1 MPHMNHRLARLT
13 ALAIAPALVAG
24 CGLFSSNTKSM
35 EYRTAKASSAP
46 ALEVPPEL
54 TNPTIDERFVV
65 PNQKGQT
72 FSTYSRDRNA
82 APVSGTAVLPKV
94 AVAKLERSGDQRWL
108 VVSID
113 PDKLWPVVR
122 EFWVENGFVI
132 KRDSPDT
139 GIMETDWAENRA
151 KIPQDT
157 VSIRGLLERALP
169 DMYSTSQ
176 RDKFRTRMEKSG
188 TPNLTEVYI
197 THRGV
202 EEVFSSPDKSSTI
215 WQPRQIDIEL
225 EAEFLNRLL
234 VKLGVEEQRLAAA
247 PAGAAAA
254 QKNAVLENNGAGPLV
269 VNDGFDRA
277 WRRVGLALDRAGF
290 TVEDRDRT
298 KGVFFVR
305 YADPNADTNVE
316 KKGFLDKLAFWKS
329 DPKLE
334 KTPQF
339 RIRVSDA
346 GASLSQVEV
355 QSATGTADTTETGKR
370 ILSLLFDQLK

>member
-1 MPHMNHRLARLT
+1 MNRHFLHAL
-13 ALAIAPALVAG
+13 ALAISAALLAG
-24 CGLFSSNTKSM
+24 CGLLTSNESKSM
-35 EYRTAKASSAP
+35 EYKTAKSSAAP
-46 ALEVPPEL
+46 SLEVPPEL

-65 PNQKGQT
+65 PNAKAQT
-72 FSTYSRDRNA
+72 YSTYSRDRNA
-82 APVSGTAVLPKV
+82 TPTSGSTVLPKV
-94 AVAKLERSGDQRWL
+94 SVAKIERSGDQRWL

-113 PDKLWPVVR
+113 PDKLWPLVR
-122 EFWVENGFVI
+122 EFWVENGFVL
-132 KRDSPDT
+132 KRDSPEV
-139 GIMETDWAENRA
+139 GIMETDWAENRPR
-151 KIPQDT
+151 IPMDQPS
-157 VSIRGLLERALP
+157 VRGLIARVMP
-169 DMYSTSQ
+169 DIYSTSQ
-176 RDKFRTRMEKSG
+176 RDKFRTRMEKG
-188 TPNLTEVYI
+188 ATAGVTEIYI

-202 EEVFSSPDKSSTI
+202 EEVFNSPDKSTI
-215 WQPRQIDIEL
+215 VWQPRQIDIEL

-234 VKLGVEEQRLAAA
+234 AKLGMDEQRLAAE
-247 PAGAAAA
+247 PAAIAA
-254 QKNAVLENNGAGPLV
+254 KNAVLENNGAGPLV

-277 WRRVGLALDRAGF
+277 WRRVGLAIDRVGF

-305 YADPNADTNVE
+305 YADPSADATSGE

-355 QSATGTADTTETGKR
+355 QNATGTPDTSETGKR
-370 ILSLLFDQLK
+370 ILGLIYDQLK

>member
-1 MPHMNHRLARLT
+1 MNRYVLHAL
-13 ALAIAPALVAG
+13 ALAIPAALLAG
-24 CGLFSSNTKSM
+24 CGLLTSNESKSM
-35 EYRTAKASSAP
+35 EYKTAKSSSAP
-46 ALEVPPEL
+46 SLEVPPEL

-65 PNQKGQT
+65 PNAKAQT

-82 APVSGTAVLPKV
+82 APNTGSTVLPKV
-94 AVAKLERSGDQRWL
+94 SVAKIERSGDQRWL
-108 VVSID
+108 VASID
-113 PDKLWPVVR
+113 PDKLWPLVR
-122 EFWVENGFVI
+122 EFWVENGFVL
-132 KRDSPDT
+132 KRDSPEV
-139 GIMETDWAENRA
+139 GIMETDWAENRPR
-151 KIPQDT
+151 IPMDQP
-157 VSIRGLLERALP
+157 SMRGLIARVLP
-169 DMYSTSQ
+169 DIYSTSQ
-176 RDKFRTRMEKSG
+176 RDKFRTRMEKG
-188 TPNLTEVYI
+188 ATTGVTEIYI

-202 EEVFSSPDKSSTI
+202 EEVFNSPDKSTII

-234 VKLGVEEQRLAAA
+234 VKLGVDEQRLAAE
-247 PAGAAAA
+247 PAAIAA
-254 QKNAVLENNGAGPLV
+254 KNAVLENNGAGPLV

-277 WRRVGLALDRAGF
+277 WRRVGLAIDRVGF

-305 YADPNADTNVE
+305 YADPSADATSGE

-355 QSATGTADTTETGKR
+355 QNATGTPDTSETGKR
-370 ILSLLFDQLK
+370 ILGLIYDQLK

>member
-1 MPHMNHRLARLT
+1 MNRYVLHAL
-13 ALAIAPALVAG
+13 ALAIPAALLAG
-24 CGLFSSNTKSM
+24 CGLLTSNESKSM
-35 EYRTAKASSAP
+35 EYKTAKSSSAP
-46 ALEVPPEL
+46 SLEVPPEL

-65 PNQKGQT
+65 PNAKAQT

-82 APVSGTAVLPKV
+82 APNTGSTVLPKV
-94 AVAKLERSGDQRWL
+94 SVAKIERSGDQRWL
-108 VVSID
+108 VASID
-113 PDKLWPVVR
+113 PDKLWPLVR
-122 EFWVENGFVI
+122 EFWVENGFVL
-132 KRDSPDT
+132 KRDSPEV
-139 GIMETDWAENRA
+139 GIMETDWAENRPR
-151 KIPQDT
+151 IPMDQPS
-157 VSIRGLLERALP
+157 VRGLIARVLP
-169 DMYSTSQ
+169 DIYSTSQ
-176 RDKFRTRMEKSG
+176 RDKFRTRMEKG
-188 TPNLTEVYI
+188 ATAGVTEIYI

-202 EEVFSSPDKSSTI
+202 EEVFNSPDKSTII

-234 VKLGVEEQRLAAA
+234 VKLGVDEQRLAAE
-247 PAGAAAA
+247 PAAIAA
-254 QKNAVLENNGAGPLV
+254 KNAVLENNGAGPLV

-277 WRRVGLALDRAGF
+277 WRRVGLAIDRVGF

-305 YADPNADTNVE
+305 YADPSAGATSEE

-355 QSATGTADTTETGKR
+355 QNATGTPDTSETGKR
-370 ILSLLFDQLK
+370 ILGLIYDQLK

>member
-1 MPHMNHRLARLT
+1 MNRHFLH
-13 ALAIAPALVAG
+13 ALALVIPAALLAG
-24 CGLFSSNTKSM
+24 CGLLTSNESKSM
-35 EYRTAKASSAP
+35 EYKTAKSSSAP
-46 ALEVPPEL
+46 SLEVPPEL

-65 PNQKGQT
+65 PNAKAQT

-82 APVSGTAVLPKV
+82 APNTGSAVLPKV
-94 AVAKLERSGDQRWL
+94 SVAKIERSGDQRWL

-113 PDKLWPVVR
+113 SDKLWPLVR
-122 EFWVENGFVI
+122 EFWVENGFVL
-132 KRDSPDT
+132 KRDSPEV
-139 GIMETDWAENRA
+139 GIMETDWAENRPR
-151 KIPQDT
+151 IPMDQPS
-157 VSIRGLLERALP
+157 VRGLIARVLP
-169 DMYSTSQ
+169 DIYSTSQ
-176 RDKFRTRMEKSG
+176 RDKFRTRMEKG
-188 TPNLTEVYI
+188 ATAGVTEIYI

-202 EEVFSSPDKSSTI
+202 EEVFNSPDKSTI
-215 WQPRQIDIEL
+215 VWQPRQIDIEL

-234 VKLGVEEQRLAAA
+234 VKLGVDEQRLAAE
-247 PAGAAAA
+247 PAAIAA
-254 QKNAVLENNGAGPLV
+254 KNAVLENNGAGPLV

-277 WRRVGLALDRAGF
+277 WRRVGLAIDRVGF

-305 YADPNADTNVE
+305 YADPSADATSGE

-355 QSATGTADTTETGKR
+355 QNATGTADTSETGKR
-370 ILSLLFDQLK
+370 ILGLIYDQLK

>member
-1 MPHMNHRLARLT
+1 MNRFHFPVLVL
-13 ALAIAPALVAG
+13 APALLAG
-24 CGLFSSNTKSM
+24 CGILQSGDTKSL
-35 EYRTAKASSAP
+35 EYKTAKSSAAP

-65 PNQKGQT
+65 PNPKAQT
-72 FSTYSRDRNA
+72 YSTYSRDRNA
-82 APVSGTAVLPKV
+82 APASGTTVLPKV
-94 AVAKLERSGDQRWL
+94 NVAKLERSGDQRWL
-108 VVSID
+108 VVSIS
-113 PDKLWPVVR
+113 PDQLWPLMR
-122 EFWVENGFVI
+122 EFWVENGFVL
-132 KRDSPDT
+132 KRDSPET

-151 KIPQDT
+151 KIPMDQP
-157 VSIRGLLERALP
+157 SIRGMISKVLP

-176 RDKFRTRMEKSG
+176 RDKFRTRLEKSA
-188 TPNLTEVYI
+188 TPNVTEIYI

-202 EEVFSSPDKSSTI
+202 EEVFSNPDKLSTV

-234 VKLGVEEQRLAAA
+234 VKLGVEEQRLATA
-247 PAGAAAA
+247 PAGAAAPA
-254 QKNAVLENNGAGPLV
+254 PRNAVLENNGAGPLV

-277 WRRVGLALDRAGF
+277 WRRVGLALDRVGF

-305 YADPNADTNVE
+305 YADPDVDAATGD

-329 DPKLE
+329 EPKLD

-346 GASLSQVEV
+346 GASMSQVEV
-355 QSATGTADTTETGKR
+355 QNATGTADTSETGKR
-370 ILSLLFDQLK
+370 ILGLLFDQLK

>member
-1 MPHMNHRLARLT
+1 MNRYVLHAL
-13 ALAIAPALVAG
+13 ALAIPAALLAG
-24 CGLFSSNTKSM
+24 CGLLTSNESKSM
-35 EYRTAKASSAP
+35 EYKTAKSSSAP
-46 ALEVPPEL
+46 SLEVPPEL

-65 PNQKGQT
+65 PNAKAQT

-82 APVSGTAVLPKV
+82 APNTGSTVLPKV
-94 AVAKLERSGDQRWL
+94 SVAKIERSGDQRWL
-108 VVSID
+108 VASID
-113 PDKLWPVVR
+113 PDKLWPLVR
-122 EFWVENGFVI
+122 EFWVENGFVL
-132 KRDSPDT
+132 KRDSPEV
-139 GIMETDWAENRA
+139 GIMETDWAENRPR
-151 KIPQDT
+151 IPMDQP
-157 VSIRGLLERALP
+157 SMRGLIARVLP
-169 DMYSTSQ
+169 DIYSTSQ
-176 RDKFRTRMEKSG
+176 RDKFRTRMEKG
-188 TPNLTEVYI
+188 ATAGVTEIYI

-202 EEVFSSPDKSSTI
+202 EEVFNSPDKSTI
-215 WQPRQIDIEL
+215 VWQPRQIDIEL

-234 VKLGVEEQRLAAA
+234 VKLGVDEQRLAAE
-247 PAGAAAA
+247 PAAIAA
-254 QKNAVLENNGAGPLV
+254 KNAVLENNGAGPLV

-277 WRRVGLALDRAGF
+277 WRRVGLAIDRVGF

-305 YADPNADTNVE
+305 YADPSADATSGE

-355 QSATGTADTTETGKR
+355 QNATGTPDTSETGKR
-370 ILSLLFDQLK
+370 ILGLIYDQLK

>member
-1 MPHMNHRLARLT
+1 MNRFACRLLV
-13 ALAIAPALVAG
+13 LAAAPALLAG
-24 CGLFSSNTKSM
+24 CGLFGSSNTKSL
-35 EYRTAKASSAP
+35 EYKTAKSSTAP

-65 PNQKGQT
+65 PDNKAQT
-72 FSTYSRDRNA
+72 YSTYSRDRNA
-82 APVSGTAVLPKV
+82 APVSGTTVLPKV
-94 AVAKLERSGDQRWL
+94 AIARLERSGDQRWL

-113 PDKLWPVVR
+113 PDKLWPLVR

-132 KRDSPDT
+132 KRDTPET

-151 KIPQDT
+151 KIPQD
-157 VSIRGLLERALP
+157 GLRSLISKAMP
-169 DMYSTSQ
+169 DMYSTST
-176 RDKFRTRMEKSG
+176 RDKFRTRLEKSG
-188 TPNLTEVYI
+188 TPNVTEIYI

-202 EEVFSSPDKSSTI
+202 EEVFSNPDKSSTV
-215 WQPRQIDIEL
+215 WQPREIDIEL
-225 EAEFLNRLL
+225 EAEFLNRLMI
-234 VKLGVEEQRLAAA
+234 KLGVDEQRLAANPA
-247 PAGAAAA
+247 AGAAP

-277 WRRVGLALDRAGF
+277 WRRVGLALDRVGF

-305 YADPNADTNVE
+305 YADPSADASNPD

-346 GASLSQVEV
+346 GASMSQVEV
-355 QSATGTADTTETGKR
+355 QNSTGTADTTDTGRR
-370 ILSLLFDQLK
+370 ILGLLFDQLK

>member
-1 MPHMNHRLARLT
+1 MNRYVLHAL
-13 ALAIAPALVAG
+13 ALAIPAALLAG
-24 CGLFSSNTKSM
+24 CGLLTSNESKSM
-35 EYRTAKASSAP
+35 EYKTAKSSSAP
-46 ALEVPPEL
+46 SLEVPPEL

-65 PNQKGQT
+65 PNAKAQT

-82 APVSGTAVLPKV
+82 APNTGSTVLPKV
-94 AVAKLERSGDQRWL
+94 SVAKIERSGDQRWL

-113 PDKLWPVVR
+113 SDKLWPLVR
-122 EFWVENGFVI
+122 EFWVENGFVL
-132 KRDSPDT
+132 KRDSPEV
-139 GIMETDWAENRA
+139 GIMETDWAENRPR
-151 KIPQDT
+151 IPMDQP
-157 VSIRGLLERALP
+157 SMRGLIARVLP
-169 DMYSTSQ
+169 DIYSTSQ
-176 RDKFRTRMEKSG
+176 RDKFRTRMEKG
-188 TPNLTEVYI
+188 ATAGVTEIYI

-202 EEVFSSPDKSSTI
+202 EEVFNSPDKSTII

-234 VKLGVEEQRLAAA
+234 VKLGMDEQRLAAE
-247 PAGAAAA
+247 PAAIAA
-254 QKNAVLENNGAGPLV
+254 KNAVLENNGAGPLV

-277 WRRVGLALDRAGF
+277 WRRVGLAIDRVGF

-305 YADPNADTNVE
+305 YADPSADATSGE

-355 QSATGTADTTETGKR
+355 QNATGTPDTSETGKR
-370 ILSLLFDQLK
+370 ILGLIYDQLK

>member
-1 MPHMNHRLARLT
+1 MKRFVSRSL
-13 ALAIAPALVAG
+13 ALAVAPAVLAG
-24 CGLFSSNTKSM
+24 CGLFTESTSKSM
-35 EYRTAKASSAP
+35 EYKTLKSSSSP
-46 ALEVPPEL
+46 SLEVPPEL

-65 PNQKGQT
+65 PDPKQQT

-82 APVSGTAVLPKV
+82 APVSGSAVLPKV
-94 AVAKLERSGDQRWL
+94 SVAKLERSGDQRWL
-108 VVSID
+108 LVSID
-113 PDKLWPVVR
+113 PDKLWPLVR
-122 EFWVENGFVI
+122 EFWVENGFLI
-132 KRDSPDT
+132 KRDTPET

-151 KIPQDT
+151 RIPQESP
-157 VSIRGLLERALP
+157 SIRGMLQKALP
-169 DMYSTSQ
+169 DLYSTSQ
-176 RDKFRTRMEKSG
+176 RDKFRTRLERSSTAG
-188 TPNLTEVYI
+188 VTEVYI

-202 EEVFSSPDKSSTI
+202 EEVFSNPDKLSTV

-225 EAEFLNRLL
+225 EAEFLNRLMI
-234 VKLGVEEQRLAAA
+234 KLGVDEQRLAAA
-247 PAGAAAA
+247 PAGAAQQ

-277 WRRVGLALDRAGF
+277 WRRVGLALDRVGF

-305 YADPNADTNVE
+305 YADPNAEATNAD
-316 KKGFLDKLAFWKS
+316 KKGLLDKLAFWKS

-346 GASLSQVEV
+346 GASMSQVEV
-355 QSATGTADTTETGKR
+355 QSAAGTADTSDTGKR
-370 ILSLLFDQLK
+370 ILGLLYDQLK

>member
-1 MPHMNHRLARLT
+1 MNRFVSRSLV
-13 ALAIAPALVAG
+13 LAIAPAMLAG
-24 CGLFSSNTKSM
+24 CGLFSSGTKSM
-35 EYRTAKASSAP
+35 EYKTAKSSSQAS
-46 ALEVPPEL
+46 LEVPPEL

-65 PNQKGQT
+65 PDIKSQT
-72 FSTYSRDRNA
+72 YSTYSRDRNA
-82 APVSGTAVLPKV
+82 APVSGTAVLPKI

-113 PDKLWPVVR
+113 PDKLWPLVR
-122 EFWVENGFVI
+122 EFWVENGFVL
-132 KRDSPDT
+132 KRDSPET

-151 KIPQDT
+151 KIPQD
-157 VSIRGLLERALP
+157 GLRSLIVKAMP
-169 DMYSTSQ
+169 DMYSTST
-176 RDKFRTRMEKSG
+176 RDKFRTRLEKSG
-188 TPNLTEVYI
+188 TPNVTEIYI

-202 EEVFSSPDKSSTI
+202 EEVFNNPDKSSTV
-215 WQPRQIDIEL
+215 WQPREIDIEL

-234 VKLGVEEQRLAAA
+234 VKLGVDEQRLAAA
-247 PAGAAAA
+247 PAGAAGAP

-277 WRRVGLALDRAGF
+277 WRRVGLALDRVGF

-305 YADPNADTNVE
+305 YADPNTDATSGE

-346 GASLSQVEV
+346 GASMSQVEV
-355 QSATGTADTTETGKR
+355 QNAAGTAETTDTSKR
-370 ILSLLFDQLK
+370 ILALLYDQLK

>member
-1 MPHMNHRLARLT
+1 MNRHFLH
-13 ALAIAPALVAG
+13 ALALVIPAALLAG
-24 CGLFSSNTKSM
+24 CGLLTSNESKSM
-35 EYRTAKASSAP
+35 EYKTAKSSSAP
-46 ALEVPPEL
+46 SLEVPPEL

-65 PNQKGQT
+65 PNAKAQT

-82 APVSGTAVLPKV
+82 APNTGSTVLPKV
-94 AVAKLERSGDQRWL
+94 SVAKIERSGDQRWL
-108 VVSID
+108 VASID
-113 PDKLWPVVR
+113 PDKLWPLVR
-122 EFWVENGFVI
+122 EFWVENGFVL
-132 KRDSPDT
+132 KRDSPEV
-139 GIMETDWAENRA
+139 GIMETDWAENRPR
-151 KIPQDT
+151 IPMDQPS
-157 VSIRGLLERALP
+157 VRGLIARVLP
-169 DMYSTSQ
+169 DIYSTSQ
-176 RDKFRTRMEKSG
+176 RDKFRTRMEKG
-188 TPNLTEVYI
+188 ATAGVTEIYI

-202 EEVFSSPDKSSTI
+202 EEVFNSPDKSTI
-215 WQPRQIDIEL
+215 VWQPRQIDIEL

-234 VKLGVEEQRLAAA
+234 VKLGVDEQRLAAE
-247 PAGAAAA
+247 PAAIAA
-254 QKNAVLENNGAGPLV
+254 KNAVLENNGAGPLV

-277 WRRVGLALDRAGF
+277 WRRVGLAIDRVGF

-305 YADPNADTNVE
+305 YADPSAGATSEE

-355 QSATGTADTTETGKR
+355 QNATGTPDTSETGKR
-370 ILSLLFDQLK
+370 ILGLIYDQLK

>member
-1 MPHMNHRLARLT
+1 MNRYVLHAL
-13 ALAIAPALVAG
+13 ALAIAPVLLAG
-24 CGLFSSNTKSM
+24 CGLLTSNESKSM
-35 EYRTAKASSAP
+35 EYKTAKSSSAP
-46 ALEVPPEL
+46 SLEVPPEL

-65 PNQKGQT
+65 PNAKAQT

-82 APVSGTAVLPKV
+82 APNTGSTVLPKV
-94 AVAKLERSGDQRWL
+94 SVAKIERSGDQRWL

-113 PDKLWPVVR
+113 SDKLWPLVR
-122 EFWVENGFVI
+122 EFWVENGFVL
-132 KRDSPDT
+132 KRDSPEV
-139 GIMETDWAENRA
+139 GIMETDWAENRPR
-151 KIPQDT
+151 IPMDQP
-157 VSIRGLLERALP
+157 SMRGLIARVLP
-169 DMYSTSQ
+169 DIYSTSQ
-176 RDKFRTRMEKSG
+176 RDKFRTRMEKG
-188 TPNLTEVYI
+188 ATAGVTEIYI

-202 EEVFSSPDKSSTI
+202 EEVFNSPDKSTII

-234 VKLGVEEQRLAAA
+234 VKLGVDEQRLAAQ
-247 PAGAAAA
+247 PAEIAA
-254 QKNAVLENNGAGPLV
+254 KNAVLENNGAGPLV

-277 WRRVGLALDRAGF
+277 WRRVGLAIDRVGF

-305 YADPNADTNVE
+305 YADPSADATSGE

-355 QSATGTADTTETGKR
+355 QNATGTPDTSETGKR
-370 ILSLLFDQLK
+370 ILGLIYDQLK